1 MPAAQRKT
9 QRAAGVSPSSPRKDD
24 MQPLAPSDV
33 RPPAAYEPVRA
44 EARRQVIELK
54 RHRRIALSPILSLV
68 FENRDTVRSVI
79 EELLRAE
86 RIEDPQRIAEEV
98 EVFNDLI
105 PGDRELSATLFL
117 EITDQA
123 ELAMRLNDL
132 RGIEESVHLSVDG
145 ERVGQVHEAG
155 RTRDDRTSS
164 VHYLRFRLT
173 DEQRSAFLGGGE
185 VAVVIEHP
193 HLSARTVLDEQQ
205 RMALAA
211 DLLGR

>member
-1 MPAAQRKT
+1 
-9 QRAAGVSPSSPRKDD
+9 

-68 FENRDTVRSVI
+68 FENRDTVRSVV

-98 EVFNDLI
+98 EVFNELI

-123 ELAMRLNDL
+123 ELAQRLNDL
-132 RGIEESVHLSVDG
+132 RGIEESVHMDVDG
-145 ERVGQVHEAG
+145 ERVAQVHEEG
-155 RTRDDRTSS
+155 RSRDDRTSS
-164 VHYLRFRLT
+164 VHYLRFRLS
-173 DEQRSAFLGGGE
+173 DEQRQAFLRGAE
-185 VAVVIEHP
+185 VAVVADHP
-193 HLSARTVLDEQQ
+193 HLQARTTLDEQQ
-205 RMALAA
+205 RMALSA
-211 DLLGR
+211 DLLGH